1 MRKAYIDAIG
11 MYVPENVVT
20 NQDLEKLMDTSDEWI
35 RERSGIKERHH
46 VDGECTTDL
55 ALKAAEEA
63 LEKAGMQAED
73 VEHIIFSTMAS
84 DYFAPGGGPM
94 MTRRLG
100 IPGTPALDIRMA
112 CSGFLYG
119 LSVSKA
125 FIESG
130 AYNNILLITSE
141 VQSVAL
147 DFTTRGRDT
156 AVLFGDGA
164 AATVIKATDEDRG
177 LLAVK
182 THSDGR
188 YAEDLMLRTPSTL
201 DNPFLTKELLEKGYG
216 HVVMNGRTVFKHAV
230 TKFPQ
235 VIAEALEAAGVD
247 KSEVKLVV
255 PHQANLRIT
264 EAVANRLD
272 LEMHKVVYSNI
283 HKYGNTTSASIPI
296 ALYEAMQEGK
306 INRGDTIVPEVNFDD
321 VIQTHGMNISIAT
334 STD

>member
-1 MRKAYIDAIG
+1 MRKAYIEAIG

-35 RERSGIKERHH
+35 RERSGIQERHH

-84 DYFAPGGGPM
+84 DYFTPGGGPM

-119 LSVSKA
+119 LSISKA

-147 DFTTRGRDT
+147 DFTTAGRDT

-164 AATVIKATDEDRG
+164 AATIIKATDEDRG
-177 LLAVK
+177 LLSVK

-201 DNPFLTKELLEKGYG
+201 DNPFLTKELLDKGYG
-216 HVVMNGRTVFKHAV
+216 QVVMNGRTVFKHAI

-235 VIAEALEAAGVD
+235 VISEALEAAGVE

-264 EAVANRLD
+264 EAVANRLE

-306 INRGDTIVPEVNFDD
+306 INRGDIIVVASFGAGFTWGAS
-321 VIQTHGMNISIAT
+321 VMRW
-334 STD
+334 

>member
-11 MYVPENVVT
+11 MYVPPNVVT

-35 RERSGIKERHH
+35 RERSGIQERHH

-73 VEHIIFSTMAS
+73 VGHIIFSTMAS
-84 DYFAPGGGPM
+84 DYFTPGGGPM

-112 CSGFLYG
+112 CSGFFYG

-130 AYNNILLITSE
+130 AYDNILLITSE

-147 DFTTRGRDT
+147 DFTTEGRDT

-164 AATVIKATDEDRG
+164 AATVIKGTDEDRG
-177 LLAVK
+177 LLSVK

-201 DNPFLTKELLEKGYG
+201 DNPFLSKELLDKGYG
-216 HVVMNGRTVFKHAV
+216 HVKMNGRTVFKHAI

-235 VIAEALEAAGVD
+235 VIYEALEAAGVD

-264 EAVANRLD
+264 EAVANRLE

-296 ALYEAMQEGK
+296 ALYEATQEGK
-306 INRGDTIVPEVNFDD
+306 LKRGDTVVVASFGAGFTWGAS
-321 VIQTHGMNISIAT
+321 VMRW
-334 STD
+334 

>member
-35 RERSGIKERHH
+35 RERSGIQERHH

-84 DYFAPGGGPM
+84 DYFTPGGGPM

-119 LSVSKA
+119 LSISKA

-147 DFTTRGRDT
+147 DFTTAGRDT

-164 AATVIKATDEDRG
+164 AATVIKATDDDRG
-177 LLAVK
+177 LLSVK

-201 DNPFLTKELLEKGYG
+201 DNPFLTKELLDKGYG
-216 HVVMNGRTVFKHAV
+216 QVVMNGRTVFKHAI

-235 VIAEALEAAGVD
+235 VISEALEAAGVE

-264 EAVANRLD
+264 EAVANRLE

-306 INRGDTIVPEVNFDD
+306 INRGDIIVVASFGAGFTWGAS
-321 VIQTHGMNISIAT
+321 VMRW
-334 STD
+334 

>member
-306 INRGDTIVPEVNFDD
+306 INRGDAIVVASFGAGFTWGAS
-321 VIQTHGMNISIAT
+321 VMRW
-334 STD
+334 

>member
-1 MRKAYIDAIG
+1 MRKAYIDSIG
-11 MYVPENVVT
+11 MYVPSNVVT
-20 NQDLEKLMDTSDEWI
+20 NHDLEKLMDTTDEWI
-35 RERSGIKERHH
+35 RDRSGIQERHH

-55 ALKAAEEA
+55 GLKASEEA
-63 LEKAGMQAED
+63 LEKAGMQPED

-84 DYFAPGGGPM
+84 DYFVPGGGPM

-100 IPGTPALDIRMA
+100 IPGTPALDIRNA

-130 AYNNILLITSE
+130 AYNNVLLITSE

-147 DFTTRGRDT
+147 DFSTGGRDT

-164 AATVIKATDEDRG
+164 AATIIKATDEDRG
-177 LLAVK
+177 LLSVR

-188 YAEDLMLRTPSTL
+188 YAEDLMLRTPSTQ
-201 DNPFLTKELLEKGYG
+201 DNPFLTKELLDKGYG
-216 HVVMNGRTVFKHAV
+216 HVKMNGRTVFKHAII
-230 TKFPQ
+230 KFPQ
-235 VIAEALEAAGVD
+235 VIYEALEAAGVE

-264 EAVANRLD
+264 EAVAKRLD
-272 LEMHKVVYSNI
+272 LEMHSVVYSNI

-306 INRGDTIVPEVNFDD
+306 INRGDIIVVASFGAGFTWGAS
-321 VIQTHGMNISIAT
+321 VMRW
-334 STD
+334 

>member
-11 MYVPENVVT
+11 MYVPPKVVT
-20 NQDLEKLMDTSDEWI
+20 NQDLEAMMETSDEWI
-35 RERSGIKERHH
+35 RERSGIQERHH
-46 VDGECTTDL
+46 VDGESTTDL
-55 ALKAAEEA
+55 ALKATEEA
-63 LEKAGMQAED
+63 LAKAGLTPED
-73 VEHIIFSTMAS
+73 IDHIIFSTMAN
-84 DYFAPGGGPM
+84 DYFFPGGGPL

-100 IPGTPALDIRMA
+100 IPGTPAVDIRMA

-119 LSVSKA
+119 LSIAKA

-130 AYNNILLITSE
+130 AYDNILLITSE

-147 DFTTRGRDT
+147 DFSTAGRDT

-164 AATVIKATDEDRG
+164 AAIVLKGTAEDRG
-177 LLAVK
+177 VLSLK
-182 THSDGR
+182 THADGR

-201 DNPFLTKELLEKGYG
+201 DSPFLSHEILDKGYAR
-216 HVVMNGRTVFKHAV
+216 VVMNGRNVFKHAI

-235 VIAEALEAAGVD
+235 VIGEALEAAGIE

-264 EAVANRLD
+264 EAVAKRLD
-272 LEMHKVVYSNI
+272 LELHKVVYSNI

-296 ALYEAMQEGK
+296 ALYEALEEGK
-306 INRGDTIVPEVNFDD
+306 IERGDIIVVASFGSGFTWGAS
-321 VIQTHGMNISIAT
+321 VIRW
-334 STD
+334 

>member
-11 MYVPENVVT
+11 MYVPPKIVT
-20 NQDLEKLMDTSDEWI
+20 NQDLEKIMDTSDQWI
-35 RERSGIKERHH
+35 RERSGIQERHH

-55 ALKAAEEA
+55 ALKATEEV
-63 LEKAGMQAED
+63 LEKAGMVAED
-73 VEHIIFSTMAS
+73 IDHIIFSTMAS
-84 DYFAPGGGPM
+84 DYFVPGGGPM

-100 IPGTPALDIRMA
+100 IPGTPAVDIRMA

-119 LSVSKA
+119 LSIAKA

-130 AYNNILLITSE
+130 AHDNILLITSE

-147 DFTTRGRDT
+147 DFSTEGRDT

-164 AATVIKATDEDRG
+164 AATVLKATDTDRG
-177 LLAVK
+177 LLSVV

-188 YAEDLMLRTPSTL
+188 YAEDLMMRTPSTL
-201 DNPFLTKELLEKGYG
+201 DNPLLTHALLDQG
-216 HVVMNGRTVFKHAV
+216 HGRVKMNGRSVFKHAI

-235 VIAEALEAAGVD
+235 VIKEALEKAGVEKD
-247 KSEVKLVV
+247 QIKLVV

-264 EAVANRLD
+264 EAVAKRLD
-272 LEMHKVVYSNI
+272 LKLHEVVYSNI

-296 ALYEAMQEGK
+296 ALYEAMAEGK
-306 INRGDTIVPEVNFDD
+306 LHRGDYLVVASFGAGFTWGAS
-321 VIQTHGMNISIAT
+321 VIKW
-334 STD
+334 

>member
-11 MYVPENVVT
+11 MYVPSNVVT
-20 NQDLEKLMDTSDEWI
+20 NKDLEGRMDTSDEWI
-35 RERSGIKERHH
+35 RERSGIEERHH

-63 LEKAGMQAED
+63 LEKAGMTPED
-73 VEHIIFSTMAS
+73 VDHIIFSTMAN
-84 DYFAPGGGPM
+84 DYFVPGGGPM

-119 LSVSKA
+119 LSVAKA

-130 AYNNILLITSE
+130 AYDNVLLITSE

-147 DFTTRGRDT
+147 DFSTAGRDT

-164 AATVIKATDEDRG
+164 AATILKATDEDRG
-177 LLAVK
+177 LLSVK

-201 DNPFLTKELLEKGYG
+201 DNPFLTNELLDKGYG
-216 HVVMNGRTVFKHAV
+216 RVVMNGRSVFKHAI
-230 TKFPQ
+230 TKFPA
-235 VIAEALEAAGVD
+235 VINEALDAAGVNKRD
-247 KSEVKLVV
+247 VKLVV

-272 LEMHKVVYSNI
+272 LELHKVVYSNI
-283 HKYGNTTSASIPI
+283 QKYGNTTSASIPI
-296 ALYEAMQEGK
+296 ALYEALQEGRIEPGDK
-306 INRGDTIVPEVNFDD
+306 IVVASFGAGFTWGASVM
-321 VIQTHGMNISIAT
+321 TW
-334 STD
+334 

>member
-20 NQDLEKLMDTSDEWI
+20 NKDLEKLMDTSDAWI
-35 RERSGIKERHH
+35 RERSGIQERHH

-55 ALKAAEEA
+55 ALKASEEA
-63 LEKAGMQAED
+63 LEKAGMQAGD

-84 DYFAPGGGPM
+84 DYFTPGGGPM

-147 DFTTRGRDT
+147 DFTTAGRDT

-164 AATVIKATDEDRG
+164 AATILKATDEDRG
-177 LLAVK
+177 LLTVK

-201 DNPFLTKELLEKGYG
+201 DNPFLSNELLDKGYG
-216 HVVMNGRTVFKHAV
+216 HVKMNGRTVFKHAI

-247 KSEVKLVV
+247 KSEIKLVV

-306 INRGDTIVPEVNFDD
+306 INRGDIIVVASFGAGFTWGAS
-321 VIQTHGMNISIAT
+321 VMRW
-334 STD
+334 

>member
-1 MRKAYIDAIG
+1 MRKAYIDAVG
-11 MYVPENVVT
+11 MYVPPKIVT
-20 NQDLEKLMDTSDEWI
+20 NQDLEKLMDTSDQWI
-35 RERSGIKERHH
+35 RERSGIQERHH

-63 LEKAGMQAED
+63 LEKAGMVAAD

-84 DYFAPGGGPM
+84 DYFVPGGGPM

-100 IPGTPALDIRMA
+100 IPGTPAVDIRMA

-119 LSVSKA
+119 LSIAKA

-130 AYNNILLITSE
+130 AHDNILLITSE

-147 DFTTRGRDT
+147 DFTTAGRDT

-164 AATVIKATDEDRG
+164 AAVVIKATDEDRG
-177 LLAVK
+177 LLSVV

-188 YAEDLMLRTPSTL
+188 YAEDLMIRTPSTL
-201 DNPFLTKELLEKGYG
+201 DNPFLTHELLDMGYG
-216 HVVMNGRTVFKHAV
+216 RVSMNGRSVFKHAI

-235 VIAEALEAAGVD
+235 VIKEALEAAGVEKD
-247 KSEVKLVV
+247 PVKLVV

-264 EAVANRLD
+264 EAVAHRLD
-272 LEMHKVVYSNI
+272 LELHKVVYSNI

-296 ALYEAMQEGK
+296 ALYEAMAEGK
-306 INRGDTIVPEVNFDD
+306 IQRGDLIVVASFGAGFTWGAS
-321 VIQTHGMNISIAT
+321 VIRW
-334 STD
+334 

>member
-35 RERSGIKERHH
+35 RERSGIQERHH

-84 DYFAPGGGPM
+84 DYFTPGGGPM

-130 AYNNILLITSE
+130 AYNNVLLITSE

-147 DFTTRGRDT
+147 DFTTAGRDT

-164 AATVIKATDEDRG
+164 AATILKATDEDRG
-177 LLAVK
+177 LLSVK

-188 YAEDLMLRTPSTL
+188 YAEDLMLRTPSTM
-201 DNPFLTKELLEKGYG
+201 DNPFLTKELLDKGFG
-216 HVVMNGRTVFKHAV
+216 QVKMNGRTVFKHAI
-230 TKFPQ
+230 TKFPA
-235 VIAEALEAAGVD
+235 VIAEALEAAGVE

-264 EAVANRLD
+264 EAVANRLE

-296 ALYEAMQEGK
+296 ALYEASQEGK
-306 INRGDTIVPEVNFDD
+306 INRGDIIVVASFGAGFTWGAS
-321 VIQTHGMNISIAT
+321 VMRW
-334 STD
+334 

>member
-1 MRKAYIDAIG
+1 MRKAYIDSIG

-35 RERSGIKERHH
+35 RERSGIQERHH

-63 LEKAGMQAED
+63 LEKAGMRAED

-119 LSVSKA
+119 LSISKA

-130 AYNNILLITSE
+130 AYDNILLITSE

-164 AATVIKATDEDRG
+164 AATVIKGTDDDRG
-177 LLAVK
+177 LLSVR

-201 DNPFLTKELLEKGYG
+201 DNPFLTKELLDKGYG

-235 VIAEALEAAGVD
+235 VIVEALEAAGVE

-264 EAVANRLD
+264 EAVANRLE
-272 LEMHKVVYSNI
+272 LKMHDVVFSNI

-296 ALYEAMQEGK
+296 ALYESIQEGK
-306 INRGDTIVPEVNFDD
+306 VNRGDTIVVASFGAGFTWGAS
-321 VIQTHGMNISIAT
+321 VMRW
-334 STD
+334 

>member
-1 MRKAYIDAIG
+1 MRRAYIDAIG
-11 MYVPENVVT
+11 MYVPPKVVT
-20 NQDLEKLMDTSDEWI
+20 NHDLEALMDTSDQWI
-35 RERSGIKERHH
+35 RERSGIQERHH

-55 ALKAAEEA
+55 ALKATKEA
-63 LEKAGMQAED
+63 LEKANMKPED
-73 VEHIIFSTMAS
+73 IDHIVFSTMAS
-84 DYFAPGGGPM
+84 DYFVPGGGPM

-100 IPGTPALDIRMA
+100 IPGTPAVDIRMA

-119 LSVSKA
+119 LSIAKA

-130 AYNNILLITSE
+130 AHDNVLLITSE

-147 DFTTRGRDT
+147 DFSTAGRDT

-164 AATVIKATDEDRG
+164 AATVLKVTEEDQG

-188 YAEDLMLRTPSTL
+188 YAEDLMMRTPSTL
-201 DNPFLTKELLEKGYG
+201 DNPLLTHELLDKGYG
-216 HVVMNGRTVFKHAV
+216 RVTMNGRSVFKHAI

-235 VIAEALEAAGVD
+235 VITEALEAAGVD
-247 KSEVKLVV
+247 KSEIKLVV

-264 EAVANRLD
+264 EAVAKRLD
-272 LEMHKVVYSNI
+272 LELHEVVYSNI

-296 ALYEAMQEGK
+296 ALYEALAEGK
-306 INRGDTIVPEVNFDD
+306 IARGDLVVVASFGAGFTWGAS
-321 VIQTHGMNISIAT
+321 VIKW
-334 STD
+334 

>member
-1 MRKAYIDAIG
+1 MRKAYIDSIG
-11 MYVPENVVT
+11 MYVPSNVVT
-20 NQDLEKLMDTSDEWI
+20 NKDLESRMDTSDEWI
-35 RERSGIKERHH
+35 RERSGIQERHH

-55 ALKAAEEA
+55 ALKASEEA
-63 LEKAGMQAED
+63 LEKAGMKPED
-73 VEHIIFSTMAS
+73 VDHIIFSTMAS

-130 AYNNILLITSE
+130 AYENILLITSE

-147 DFTTRGRDT
+147 DFSTAGRDT

-164 AATVIKATDEDRG
+164 AATVIKATDADQG
-177 LLAVK
+177 ILTVK

-201 DNPFLTKELLEKGYG
+201 DNPFLTHEVLDKGYG
-216 HVVMNGRTVFKHAV
+216 RVSMNGRTVFKHAV

-235 VIAEALEAAGVD
+235 VINEALEASGVAKAD
-247 KSEVKLVV
+247 IKLVV

-272 LEMHKVVYSNI
+272 LELHKVVFSNI

-296 ALYEAMQEGK
+296 ALYEAMAEGK
-306 INRGDTIVPEVNFDD
+306 IERGDYVVVASFGAGFTWGAS
-321 VIQTHGMNISIAT
+321 VIKW
-334 STD
+334 

>member
-35 RERSGIKERHH
+35 RERSGIQERHH

-147 DFTTRGRDT
+147 DFTTNGRDT

-177 LLAVK
+177 LMSVK

-201 DNPFLTKELLEKGYG
+201 DNPFLTKELLDKGYG

-296 ALYEAMQEGK
+296 ALYEALQEGK
-306 INRGDTIVPEVNFDD
+306 INRGDTIVVASFGAGFTWGAS
-321 VIQTHGMNISIAT
+321 VMRW
-334 STD
+334 

>member
-20 NQDLEKLMDTSDEWI
+20 NKDLEKLMDTSDEWI
-35 RERSGIKERHH
+35 RERSGIQERHH
-46 VDGECTTDL
+46 VTGECTTDL

-63 LEKAGMQAED
+63 LENAGMQAED

-147 DFTTRGRDT
+147 DFTTAGRDT

-177 LLAVK
+177 LLSVK

-201 DNPFLTKELLEKGYG
+201 DNPFLTKELLDKGYG
-216 HVVMNGRTVFKHAV
+216 HVKMNGKTVFKHAI

-296 ALYEAMQEGK
+296 ALYEASQEGK
-306 INRGDTIVPEVNFDD
+306 VNRGDIVVVASFGAGFTWGAS
-321 VIQTHGMNISIAT
+321 VMRW
-334 STD
+334 

>member
-35 RERSGIKERHH
+35 RERSGIQERHH

-84 DYFAPGGGPM
+84 DYFTPGGGPM

-119 LSVSKA
+119 LSISKA

-147 DFTTRGRDT
+147 DFTTAGRDT

-164 AATVIKATDEDRG
+164 AATIIKATDEDRG
-177 LLAVK
+177 LLSVK

-201 DNPFLTKELLEKGYG
+201 DNPFLTKELLDKGYG
-216 HVVMNGRTVFKHAV
+216 QVVMNGRTVFKHAI

-235 VIAEALEAAGVD
+235 VISEALEAAGVE

-264 EAVANRLD
+264 EAVANRLE

-306 INRGDTIVPEVNFDD
+306 INRGDIIVVASFGAGFTWGAS
-321 VIQTHGMNISIAT
+321 VMRW
-334 STD
+334 

>member
-1 MRKAYIDAIG
+1 MRNAYIDAIG
-11 MYVPENVVT
+11 MYVPPNVVT

-35 RERSGIKERHH
+35 RERSGIQERHH

-63 LEKAGMQAED
+63 LEKADMKAED
-73 VEHIIFSTMAS
+73 VDHIIFSTMAS
-84 DYFAPGGGPM
+84 DYFTPGGGPM

-119 LSVSKA
+119 LSIAKA

-130 AYNNILLITSE
+130 AHDNILLITSE

-147 DFTTRGRDT
+147 DFSTAGRDT

-164 AATVIKATDEDRG
+164 AATVIKATDEQRG
-177 LLAVK
+177 LMSVK

-201 DNPFLTKELLEKGYG
+201 DNPFLTKELLDKGYG

-230 TKFPQ
+230 TKFPE
-235 VIAEALEAAGVD
+235 VIKEALEAAGVE

-264 EAVANRLD
+264 EAVAKRLD
-272 LEMHKVVYSNI
+272 LEVHKVVYSNI

-306 INRGDTIVPEVNFDD
+306 ISRGDIIVVASFGAGFTWGAS
-321 VIQTHGMNISIAT
+321 VMRW
-334 STD
+334 

>member
-296 ALYEAMQEGK
+296 ALYEAMQESK
-306 INRGDTIVPEVNFDD
+306 INRGDAIVVASFGAGFTWGAS
-321 VIQTHGMNISIAT
+321 VMRW
-334 STD
+334 

>member
-35 RERSGIKERHH
+35 RERSGIQERHH

-84 DYFAPGGGPM
+84 DYFTPGGGPM

-147 DFTTRGRDT
+147 DFTTAGRDT

-177 LLAVK
+177 LLSVK

-201 DNPFLTKELLEKGYG
+201 DNPFLTKELLDKGYG
-216 HVVMNGRTVFKHAV
+216 HVVMNGRTVFKHAI

-235 VIAEALEAAGVD
+235 VIAEALEAAGVE
-247 KSEVKLVV
+247 KSEVNLVV

-264 EAVANRLD
+264 EAVANRLE

-296 ALYEAMQEGK
+296 ALYEANQEGK
-306 INRGDTIVPEVNFDD
+306 INRGDIIVVASFGAGFTWGAS
-321 VIQTHGMNISIAT
+321 VMRW
-334 STD
+334 

>member
-11 MYVPENVVT
+11 MYVPPNIVT
-20 NQDLEKLMDTSDEWI
+20 NGDMEKLMDTSDEWI
-35 RERSGIKERHH
+35 RERSGIQERHH

-55 ALKAAEEA
+55 ALKASEEA
-63 LEKAGMQAED
+63 LEKAGMKPED
-73 VEHIIFSTMAS
+73 IEHIIFSTMAS

-130 AYNNILLITSE
+130 AYNNVLLITSE

-147 DFTTRGRDT
+147 DFSTAGRDT

-164 AATVIKATDEDRG
+164 AATVIKPTEEDRG
-177 LLAVK
+177 IMAVK

-201 DNPFLTKELLEKGYG
+201 DNPFLTHELLDKGYG
-216 HVVMNGRTVFKHAV
+216 TVKMNGRTVFKHAI

-247 KSEVKLVV
+247 KSEIKLVV

-264 EAVANRLD
+264 EAVAKRLD
-272 LEMHKVVYSNI
+272 LEMHEVVYSNI

-306 INRGDTIVPEVNFDD
+306 LNRGDTIVVASFGAGFTWGAS
-321 VIQTHGMNISIAT
+321 VIKW
-334 STD
+334 

>member
-1 MRKAYIDAIG
+1 
-11 MYVPENVVT
+11 
-20 NQDLEKLMDTSDEWI
+20 
-35 RERSGIKERHH
+35 
-46 VDGECTTDL
+46 
-55 ALKAAEEA
+55 
-63 LEKAGMQAED
+63 
-73 VEHIIFSTMAS
+73 MAS

-306 INRGDTIVPEVNFDD
+306 INRGDTIVVASFGAGFTWGAS
-321 VIQTHGMNISIAT
+321 VMRW
-334 STD
+334 

>member
-11 MYVPENVVT
+11 MYVPPNVVT
-20 NQDLEKLMDTSDEWI
+20 NKDLESRMDTSDQWI
-35 RERSGIKERHH
+35 RERSGIQERHH

-63 LEKAGMQAED
+63 LEKANMKPED
-73 VEHIIFSTMAS
+73 IDHIVFSTMAS

-100 IPGTPALDIRMA
+100 IPGTPAVDIRMA

-119 LSVSKA
+119 LSIAKA

-130 AYNNILLITSE
+130 AHDNVLLITSE

-147 DFTTRGRDT
+147 DFSTAGRDT

-164 AATVIKATDEDRG
+164 AATVLKVTEADRG
-177 LLAVK
+177 LLTVK

-188 YAEDLMLRTPSTL
+188 YAEDLMIRTPSTL
-201 DNPFLTKELLEKGYG
+201 DNPFLTHELLDKGYG
-216 HVVMNGRTVFKHAV
+216 KVKMNGRNVFKHAII
-230 TKFPQ
+230 KFPQ
-235 VIAEALEAAGVD
+235 VIKEALDAACVD
-247 KSEVKLVV
+247 ISEVKLVV

-264 EAVANRLD
+264 EAVAKRLD
-272 LEMHKVVYSNI
+272 LELHKVVYSNI

-296 ALYEAMQEGK
+296 ALYEAMAEGR
-306 INRGDTIVPEVNFDD
+306 IERGDIVVVASFGAGFTWGAS
-321 VIQTHGMNISIAT
+321 VIKW
-334 STD
+334 

>member
-1 MRKAYIDAIG
+1 MRRAYIDAIG

-20 NQDLEKLMDTSDEWI
+20 NKDLEAMMDTSDEWI
-35 RERSGIKERHH
+35 RERSGIQERHH
-46 VDGECTTDL
+46 VRGESTTDL
-55 ALKAAEEA
+55 ALKATEEA
-63 LEKAGMQAED
+63 LEKAGMVAED
-73 VEHIIFSTMAS
+73 IDHIIFSTMAN
-84 DYFAPGGGPM
+84 DYFVPGGGPM

-100 IPGTPALDIRMA
+100 IPGTPAVDIRMA

-119 LSVSKA
+119 LSIAKA

-130 AYNNILLITSE
+130 AHDNVLLITSE

-147 DFTTRGRDT
+147 DFSTAGRDT

-164 AATVIKATDEDRG
+164 AATVLKATEDDRG
-177 LLAVK
+177 LISIK

-201 DNPFLTKELLEKGYG
+201 DNPFLTNELLDKGYG
-216 HVVMNGRTVFKHAV
+216 RVVMNGRSVFKHAV

-235 VIAEALEAAGVD
+235 VIMEALDAAGVD
-247 KSEVKLVV
+247 KSDVKLVV

-264 EAVANRLD
+264 EAVANRL
-272 LEMHKVVYSNI
+272 EMELHKVVYSNI

-296 ALYEAMQEGK
+296 ALYEAQQEGK
-306 INRGDTIVPEVNFDD
+306 IKRGDIIVVASFGAGFTWGAS
-321 VIQTHGMNISIAT
+321 VIRW
-334 STD
+334 